1 MSLLANYRRGQHHAL
16 MTIKFK
22 HLTLRPKGLASRV
35 VLKILYT
42 ARLGRPDTLWSV
54 NTLARRVTKWSK
66 SCDKRF
72 HRLIEYLKS
81 TKDWVQL
88 CFVGDHP
95 QDCWMALFV
104 DASFA
109 SDLEDAKSTNGAYL
123 CIVGPRTFVPVT
135 WVCKRQTAVSHSST
149 EAEVISLD
157 AAPTLPNNHK
167 TDEGLDQ
174 RFRHFSRTWKK

>member
-1 MSLLANYRRGQHHAL
+1 MKEHTEQCVERYMELAHVPSSKLQKRSTPCLDDHQLQASDSTTKG
-16 MTIKFK
+16 
-22 HLTLRPKGLASRV
+22 TLEPIASRV
-35 VLKILYT
+35 VLKILYP

-66 SCDKRF
+66 SCDKRL

-109 SDLEDAKSTNGAYL
+109 GEP
-123 CIVGPRTFVPVT
+123 GPRTFVPVT
-135 WVCKRQTAVSHSST
+135 WVCKRQTAVSHSSQVQKRKSFHLMQHY
-149 EAEVISLD
+149 AWRD
-157 AAPTLPNNHK
+157 YRP
-167 TDEGLDQ
+167 
-174 RFRHFSRTWKK
+174 